1 MMDRRQFCLQTAG
14 VLAAMPFAA
23 AAGSARA
30 RQADRTIKL
39 IVRADDIGS
48 CHAANV
54 ACMRSFRD
62 GIARSVEVQVCCPWF
77 YEAARMLRDEPGY
90 DVGVHLTLTS
100 EWAYYKWG
108 PITQSPSL
116 VDASGHFF
124 ATNRDFL
131 GAKRDIHEVEKE
143 LRAQI
148 ELARKHIPQV
158 THLSSHM
165 GTPTIT
171 PELQTLVQKLAAE
184 YRLPIETPGAQ
195 GLRWPAENNTP
206 AQQREAA
213 LVKALE
219 ELKPGLWI
227 LVEHPGLDTDE
238 MRAIGH
244 EGYWNVASHRDSVT
258 RSFTSKKVEAVIEER
273 GIQLASYGDTWPRG

>member
-1 MMDRRQFCLQTAG
+1 MDRRQFCLRTAG
-14 VLAAMPFAA
+14 VLAAMPLAN
-23 AAGSARA
+23 AGLAQT
-30 RQADRTIKL
+30 RQAADQIKL

-48 CHAANV
+48 AHAANV
-54 ACMRSFRD
+54 ACIRSFRD
-62 GIARSVEVQVCCPWF
+62 GIARSVEVMAPCPWF
-77 YEAARMLRDEPGY
+77 NEAVAMLRETPGY

-100 EWAYYKWG
+100 EWANYKWG

-116 VDASGHFF
+116 VDSSGYFF

-131 GAKRDIHEVEKE
+131 AAKWDIHEVEKE

-148 ELARKHIPQV
+148 ELAKKHIAQV

-165 GTPTIT
+165 GTPTST
-171 PELQTLVQKLAAE
+171 PELQTLVRRLAAE
-184 YRLPIETPGAQ
+184 YKLPIETPGAQ
-195 GLRWPAENNTP
+195 WFRWPADNNT
-206 AQQREAA
+206 AAEQREAA

-219 ELKPGLWI
+219 ELKPGIWV

-244 EGYWNVASHRDSVT
+244 EGYGNVAAHRDGVT
-258 RSFTSKKVEAVIEER
+258 RSFTSERVKEVIKER
-273 GIQLASYGDTWPRG
+273 SIQLVSYGQIWPGKQ

>member
-1 MMDRRQFCLQTAG
+1 MNRRRFCLQTAG
-14 VLAAMPFAA
+14 VLAAMPLATGGGLA
-23 AAGSARA
+23 QTR
-30 RQADRTIKL
+30 RVADSIKL

-62 GIARSVEVQVCCPWF
+62 GIARSVEVQAPCPWF
-77 YEAARMLRDEPGY
+77 YEAAQMLRETPGY

-100 EWAYYKWG
+100 EWANYKWG
-108 PITQSPSL
+108 PIAQVPSL
-116 VDASGHFF
+116 VDSSGHFF
-124 ATNRDFL
+124 ATNKGFL
-131 GAKRDIHEVEKE
+131 AAKWNIHEVEKE
-143 LRAQI
+143 LRSQI

-171 PELQTLVQKLAAE
+171 QELRTMTRKLAAE
-184 YRLPIETPGAQ
+184 YKLPIETPGAQ
-195 GLRWPAENNTP
+195 GFRWPVDNNATAE
-206 AQQREAA
+206 QREAA
-213 LVKALE
+213 LVKAFE
-219 ELKPGLWI
+219 ELEPGLWI

-244 EGYWNVASHRDSVT
+244 EGYWNVAAHRDGVT
-258 RSFTSKKVEAVIEER
+258 RSFTSRKVKEVIEAR
-273 GIQLASYGDTWPRG
+273 NIQLVSYGDTWPRG